1 MEYCKLKHDYFS
13 VDLGENVFIF
23 NSFSGEPFMV
33 SKADYELFTEGKGVF
48 DEIEYSDM
56 PKMKTLETVT
66 QYTNSYFGPTG
77 LDLSVSES
85 CNLGCPMCFH
95 GLALC
100 NAEERRRVRA
110 MPVETAKKWIDYY
123 ISYATEHNL
132 EAFTFHIGSAEP
144 FMFRNN
150 LWEIIGYINEK
161 VDGHKSDIFLNTNL
175 TLVNDDDIQKIRQ
188 YGVRVSVGIDGLKT
202 ANDATRVYKG
212 TTKGTFDDILL
223 RVKKL
228 ISEGVDIGV
237 NITLNNNN
245 FELVDPKQTV
255 QYFYSV
261 GVKSLLIDTDIV
273 THISYDA
280 ETIVNKLMKFVTY
293 GEELGMVIYGSWQI
307 PFNMMTA
314 QNSEEPKSF
323 CAARTGKNIVVTPS
337 KGITFCTYSGNIIT
351 DMHEDPKT
359 AMAAYTSAIKKM
371 MPHFLP
377 GGVEACHG
385 CPLEGMCM
393 GGCMLAH
400 ENHGKE
406 NHMCDIYLLATA
418 ELIKHYY
425 S

>member
-1 MEYCKLKHDYFS
+1 
-13 VDLGENVFIF
+13 
-23 NSFSGEPFMV
+23 
-33 SKADYELFTEGKGVF
+33 
-48 DEIEYSDM
+48 
-56 PKMKTLETVT
+56 
-66 QYTNSYFGPTG
+66 
-77 LDLSVSES
+77 
-85 CNLGCPMCFH
+85 
-95 GLALC
+95 
-100 NAEERRRVRA
+100 
-110 MPVETAKKWIDYY
+110 
-123 ISYATEHNL
+123 
-132 EAFTFHIGSAEP
+132 
-144 FMFRNN
+144 MFRNN
-150 LWEIIGYINEK
+150 LWEIIGYIHEK
-161 VDGHKSDIFLNTNL
+161 ADGHKSDIFLNTNL
-175 TLVNDDDIQKIRQ
+175 TLVNDDDIKKIKQ
-188 YGVRVSVGIDGLKT
+188 YGVRVSVGIDGLKA

-212 TTKGTFDDILL
+212 TTNGTFDDILL

-228 ISEGVDIGV
+228 ISEGVDVGV

-245 FELVDPKQTV
+245 FELVDPEQTV

-351 DMHEDPKT
+351 DMHEDPET

-371 MPHFLP
+371 MPRLLP
-377 GGVEACHG
+377 GGVDACHG